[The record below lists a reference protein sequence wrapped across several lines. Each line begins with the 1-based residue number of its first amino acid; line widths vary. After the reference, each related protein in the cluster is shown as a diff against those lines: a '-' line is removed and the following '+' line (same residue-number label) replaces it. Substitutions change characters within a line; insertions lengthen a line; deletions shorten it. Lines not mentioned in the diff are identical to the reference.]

1 MNTSH
6 NIRRTLTMRNTLVA
20 LAVAL
25 ATPCVFAD
33 ASVPYTFSAGSPA
46 KAADVNANFSALVNA
61 INAVGARVSK
71 LEGQVTQADL
81 AGTYSIQRFQAEL
94 AGDPGSHVAVYVA
107 GGTVTLA
114 ADGTG
119 SFTAPAET
127 GTQLNVQA
135 RSVAPFASADGPGGN
150 SGALTWSYSGGVVN
164 MLGGTLAVVAG
175 GRLLIKVGSTA
186 GDGTAHVMLLT
197 RTN

>member
-1 MNTSH
+1 
-6 NIRRTLTMRNTLVA
+6 MRNTLVA
-20 LAVAL
+20 FLVAVA
-25 ATPCVFAD
+25 APCVFAD

-46 KAADVNANFSALVNA
+46 KAADVNANFTALVNA

-71 LEGQVTQADL
+71 LEGQITQADL

-94 AGDPGSHVAVYVA
+94 GGDPGSHVAVYVA
-107 GGTVTLA
+107 GGTLTLV

-119 SFTAPAET
+119 TFIGPAET
-127 GTQLNVQA
+127 GTQLNVQT
-135 RSVAPFASADGPGGN
+135 RSVAPFTGAGGSSGPI
-150 SGALTWSYSGGVVN
+150 TWSYSGGVVN

-175 GRLLIKVGSTA
+175 GRLLIKVGSTSS
-186 GDGTAHVMLLT
+186 DGTAHVMLLT